1 MNRLMLT
8 RPPARLI
15 ANSGRAETTLA
26 SSPALT
32 ATLLYER
39 YLEAVFGYVARRVS
53 PRQEAEDIT
62 AEVFAAAFAGLP
74 GYRGNSPSAWLLG
87 IARRKIADSLRKR
100 GARRETFASELAVT
114 PVEADALWEKLEANA
129 PDPQLLLQQ
138 QDARQH
144 IRALVDALHPD
155 QREAL
160 LLQHVEELSIVE
172 IAVVMQRSS
181 GAINSLLQR
190 ARANI
195 FRSGCAYF
203 LPDAAIE
210 STDRPTTT
218 TKGTV
223 RP

>member
-1 MNRLMLT
+1 MLT
-8 RPPARLI
+8 RPPARLM
-15 ANSGRAETTLA
+15 ANSGREETTTIRA
-26 SSPALT
+26 SVLT
-32 ATLLYER
+32 AALLHER
-39 YLEAVFGYVARRVS
+39 YLETVFGYVARRVS

-62 AEVFAAAFAGLP
+62 AEVFAAAFAGLS
-74 GYRGNSPSAWLLG
+74 GYRGNSPQAWLLG
-87 IARRKIADSLRKR
+87 IAQRKIADSLRKR

-114 PVEADALWEKLEANA
+114 PEEANALWEKLGANA
-129 PDPQLLLQQ
+129 PDPQFLLQQ

-160 LLQHVEELSIVE
+160 LLQYVEELSIGE

-181 GAINSLLQR
+181 HAVNSLLQR

-195 FRSGCAYF
+195 FRQGRAYF
-203 LPDAAIE
+203 LSDACINAQPE
-210 STDRPTTT
+210 

-223 RP
+223 KP